1 MCITQLHPEDLAN
14 SAFWLSNSIL
24 LLYYLRR
31 DPHTADNTIEYQDNL
46 HDLIREIFVF
56 CIRDTERRL
65 DKLLDA
71 AILEHEALPGFDD
84 IRFEGEWRF
93 VKALT
98 SRSKKDSSF
107 PSASGLGG
115 TPSRP
120 SVLGLFASPDRSTSM
135 STSQNTPLNKLVSPR
150 TRAPSMPDGR
160 IAGNGSP
167 GLSQPPVEMSPR
179 SVTALLSATLF
190 VLQHYDYA
198 GHPCIVVQAFSQLLY
213 WMASELFN
221 RILSKVCLFP
231 PRYTNALI
239 DYQPETI
246 YMSISSRSDPAQH
259 LLIGGLGSS

>member
-1 MCITQLHPEDLAN
+1 
-14 SAFWLSNSIL
+14 L

-31 DPHTADNTIEYQDNL
+31 DPHTAENTLEYQDNL

-107 PSASGLGG
+107 PSAAGLGSG
-115 TPSRP
+115 TPARP
-120 SVLGLFASPDRSTSM
+120 SVLGLFASPDRAGTPHTPQSTPPS
-135 STSQNTPLNKLVSPR
+135 KLVSPR
-150 TRAPSMPDGR
+150 SRAPSMPSGKF
-160 IAGNGSP
+160 AGSGSP
-167 GLSQPPVEMSPR
+167 GPPSSNPQDLSPR
-179 SVTALLSATLF
+179 SVTGLLSSTLF
-190 VLQHYDYA
+190 ILQHYDFA

-221 RILSKVCLFP
+221 RILSKVGLISPSFASVCLIASY
-231 PRYTNALI
+231 RDA
-239 DYQPETI
+239 I
-246 YMSISSRSDPAQH
+246 YVDHEPYRSD
-259 LLIGGLGSS
+259 